1 MWDMIIDDQGKI
13 KQSFKIIIGLLI
25 VLIGVFLFNNREQKP
40 SDEVLNA
47 PYIKTNT
54 GFINLKSSIN
64 IAASVVLKSSSG
76 EPSFSWS
83 KVSKSSLPNS
93 LKDHL
98 YGVFNEDKDTIYS
111 VKIKGNLEDEV
122 KSAEYFLIVRNEK
135 VLTAAFM
142 CVEDSIGKGHVT
154 VISLREAVGLAQ
166 ARSFR

>member
-1 MWDMIIDDQGKI
+1 MWDMIKDDQGKI

-25 VLIGVFLFNNREQKP
+25 VLIVVFLFNNREQKP

-47 PYIKTNT
+47 PYIKTNH

-64 IAASVVLKSSSG
+64 IATSLVLKSSSG

-83 KVSKSSLPNS
+83 KVSKRSLPNS
-93 LKDHL
+93 LKDNL

-111 VKIKGNLEDEV
+111 VKIKGDLEDEV

-154 VISLREAVGLAQ
+154 VVSLREAVGLAQ

>member
-64 IAASVVLKSSSG
+64 IATSVVLKSSSG

-93 LKDHL
+93 LKDNL

-122 KSAEYFLIVRNEK
+122 KCS
-135 VLTAAFM
+135 
-142 CVEDSIGKGHVT
+142 S
-154 VISLREAVGLAQ
+154 
-166 ARSFR
+166 